1 MLNEKKKEPRMI
13 TGVLLLTIAGI
24 AEKILGVILK
34 IPLNGYLGSDGMGY
48 FNSAY
53 NIFSTFYTISITGLP
68 IATSIMISKSRA
80 KGKKLEVSHIFNVS
94 LTLFIVVGIIG
105 SSIMFFGAKT
115 IANIIDKN
123 NNSYYCIQAI
133 APILLI
139 ICISSAIRGF
149 YQGHQ
154 NMMPSAVSEL
164 LDAFGKCFLGIFFG
178 GYAIK
183 HGYSVEVAAAAA
195 IAGITIGHILGM
207 GFLIIT
213 KFVLKPDYSYLNV
226 EIDDKHSA
234 SYQTILKRML
244 VIAVPITLSSLAL
257 GLTATIDTFT
267 IMNVLNA
274 DNAMGLYGDYTT
286 LAVTL
291 YRLPHAFIVPISSS
305 LTPALSAA
313 VSAQNKQRTKGTI
326 FSSIKIA
333 SIISIPCSIGMG
345 VLASPIISLLF
356 GRNTPS
362 ETIERTA
369 PLLSILS
376 VAIFLMAM
384 LTITSS
390 ILQSYNKQNKPVISM
405 TCGTIVKL
413 ILNLVL
419 ISSFGIIGAPIATIC
434 GYFVMALINF
444 IYVLKYTD
452 VSTGIIRAFIKPLLS
467 TIISLPFTVIS
478 FILTIKATSQNVATI
493 ISILITIV
501 VYLFALF
508 ITKSFTKDDIMML
521 PKGEKIYNKLV
532 KMKLMK

>member
-139 ICISSAIRGF
+139 ICISSAI
-149 YQGHQ
+149 
-154 NMMPSAVSEL
+154 
-164 LDAFGKCFLGIFFG
+164 
-178 GYAIK
+178 
-183 HGYSVEVAAAAA
+183 
-195 IAGITIGHILGM
+195 AGITIGHILGM

-313 VSAQNKQRTKGTI
+313 VSAQNKQRTKVTI

-390 ILQSYNKQNKPVISM
+390 KLQSYNKQNKPVISM

-452 VSTGIIRAFIKPLLS
+452 VSTGIIRAFIKPLIS